1 MHDSPAVGRTFSWF
15 PAFPGVAGETGTS
28 FRHALKGGHPEPYE
42 KRKVPFLTGINHF
55 VTLGGTPQ
63 GNGEEGQVFT
73 IILVTALFLV
83 LGAGYLAYGKKFRG
97 ETSSPWILA
106 TFSIAG
112 VALGVGLRSFVIVS
126 AGTVGVVDFWGNI
139 SPVPLSAGVNLI
151 NPLATARIFSV
162 KTHELKEDMDTP
174 SKEGLITHLE
184 VSVWHRAVPER
195 TPEVYRTI
203 GMGYEEI
210 ILKPLIRSVLRT
222 VTAEYEAKALYT
234 AGREAIVAEM
244 QKLAEPVARE
254 KGLLIEKVLLRS
266 VKLPQVVSQAIEK
279 KLEAEQQAEQMRFV
293 LDRERQEAER
303 KKIEAGGIAEFQK
316 IVTQGITESLLEW
329 KGIEATEKIAASPNT
344 KIVINGNPKNGLPLI
359 LEGQKGN

>member
-1 MHDSPAVGRTFSWF
+1 M
-15 PAFPGVAGETGTS
+15 
-28 FRHALKGGHPEPYE
+28 
-42 KRKVPFLTGINHF
+42 
-55 VTLGGTPQ
+55 
-63 GNGEEGQVFT
+63 FT
-73 IILVTALFLV
+73 IILFAVLFLV
-83 LGAGYLAYGKKFRG
+83 LGTGYLVYRKRFRG
-97 ETSSPWILA
+97 ETGNRWILGY
-106 TFSIAG
+106 FGIAG
-112 VALGVGLRSFVIVS
+112 VALGVALRSFIIIS
-126 AGTVGVVDFWGNI
+126 AGTVGVVDFWGTI

-151 NPLATARIFSV
+151 NPLATARIFSI
-162 KTHELKEDMDTP
+162 KTHELREVMDTP

-184 VSVWHRAVPER
+184 VSVWHRTIPEK
-195 TPEVYRTI
+195 TPEVYKTL

-244 QKLAEPVARE
+244 EKLAEPVARE

-266 VKLPQVVSQAIEK
+266 VKLPQVVSQAIER

-303 KKIEAGGIAEFQK
+303 KKIEAQGIAEFQK
-316 IVTQGITESLLEW
+316 VVTEGITDSLLEW
-329 KGIEATEKIAASPNT
+329 KGIEATEKIAQSPNT
-344 KIVINGNPKNGLPLI
+344 KVVIIGNPKNGLPLI